1 VATVVLPVA
10 TVVLPVA
17 TVVLP
22 VATVVLPVATVVAGW
37 LNSLAVCNV
46 AISPEAP
53 EALGNPPRAQE

>member
-10 TVVLPVA
+10 TI
-17 TVVLP
+17 VLP